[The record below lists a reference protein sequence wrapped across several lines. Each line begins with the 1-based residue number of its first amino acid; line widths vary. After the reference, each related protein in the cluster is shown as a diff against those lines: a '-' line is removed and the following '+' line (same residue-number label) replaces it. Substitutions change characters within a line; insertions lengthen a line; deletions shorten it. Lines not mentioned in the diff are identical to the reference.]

1 MYILMFYEGI
11 FGVLADQIK
20 LFSLADIEK
29 NQSLSGTFFVLFGCF
44 WLLFLECRM
53 RKEQVTDTVR
63 LQE

>member
-1 MYILMFYEGI
+1 MFYEGI

-29 NQSLSGTFFVLFGCF
+29 NQSLSGTFFGCF

>member
-1 MYILMFYEGI
+1 MFYEGI

-29 NQSLSGTFFVLFGCF
+29 NQSSSGTFFVLFGCF

-53 RKEQVTDTVR
+53 RKEQVTDAVR